1 MEKMGLKCATPAQDS
16 VRNVIP
22 RPNPTIDKNALRIF
36 DLSLLFNV
44 LRGGVKKVVLLSG
57 GGLVSL
63 PFELG

>member
-36 DLSLLFNV
+36 DLFLLFNV
-44 LRGGVKKVVLLSG
+44 LKKVVLLSG